1 MVLSDYIFRLILN
14 KYGDS
19 IEEKAAASK
28 EFISLISSMPSS
40 NYKNILIQEF
50 SKKVDIKL
58 EEENK
63 IIPERKKFKK

>member
-1 MVLSDYIFRLILN
+1 
-14 KYGDS
+14 
-19 IEEKAAASK
+19 
-28 EFISLISSMPSS
+28 MPSS

-63 IIPERKKFKK
+63 IIPERKKFKSRGKRNKL